1 MSECVN
7 ESCIE
12 RPNKKEVL
20 PHMRWQTCMLPRE
33 LIWEGV
39 APPQKKWNYTVQKK
53 WPEQENEKL

>member
-7 ESCIE
+7 ECCIE
-12 RPNKKEVL
+12 RPNKKDVL
-20 PHMRWQTCMLPRE
+20 PHMRWQTCLLPME

-39 APPQKKWNYTVQKK
+39 APLKKKGMTQYQKN